1 MLYKILIPK
10 NFSFQECLWFLDRNY
25 DDCLHEVRPNSV
37 RKALFIQNEPTLIEI
52 TENDNHLTINV
63 LIRERLV

>member
-1 MLYKILIPK
+1 MPK

-37 RKALFIQNEPTLIEI
+37 RKGLLIHGELILIEI
-52 TENDNHLTINV
+52 TKNDNHLIINFHQFQK
-63 LIRERLV
+63 LGSLQTAT